1 MTEPTI
7 RDVDQALEAARSMLD
22 DPQAID
28 PATLAVTIRLL
39 IEIIAAINRA
49 KGK

>member
-1 MTEPTI
+1 MTNPQI
-7 RDVDQALEAARSMLD
+7 DDVDQAIEAARSMLD

-28 PATLAVTIRLL
+28 PATLIVTVKLL

-49 KGK
+49 KHK